1 MFEQAAQCIARRQL
15 MENAEE
21 QPELSR
27 IQILLLFYTLFIKPK
42 SHSLQL
48 SASLSL
54 HTLS

>member
-1 MFEQAAQCIARRQL
+1 
-15 MENAEE
+15 MEKAEE

-27 IQILLLFYTLFIKPK
+27 IQILLLFYPLFIKLK

-48 SASLSL
+48 SPSLSL

>member
-15 MENAEE
+15 MEKAEE

-27 IQILLLFYTLFIKPK
+27 IQILLLFHPLFIKPK

-48 SASLSL
+48 SPSLSL

>member
-1 MFEQAAQCIARRQL
+1 MFGQAPQCTARRQL
-15 MENAEE
+15 MEKGEE

-42 SHSLQL
+42 SYSLQL